1 PLSEVS
7 ISDALARVRT
17 LFMDDPERAR
27 SVDVPATA
35 RIESGLR
42 VVVDGPNGRHA
53 VTDMATAIGGAATA
67 GSPGW
72 LLRAAHAACD
82 ATVIAMCAA
91 EEGVEL
97 DSLEVT
103 VDSDS
108 DNRGLL
114 GLDGAPAGP
123 LVTRVRVRLTAT
135 GVPAERLRAIVERAE
150 SRSPVGHAVRNA
162 VPVELVVATG

>member
-1 PLSEVS
+1 MSEVS
-7 ISDALARVRT
+7 IGDALAQVRSLFVNQPDLARVRP
-17 LFMDDPERAR
+17 DA
-27 SVDVPATA
+27 PATA

-42 VVVDGPNGRHA
+42 VVVQGSHGRRA
-53 VTDMATAIGGAATA
+53 VTDMPVAMGGGATA

-82 ATVIAMCAA
+82 ATLIAMCAA

-114 GLDGAPAGP
+114 GIDDAPAEP
-123 LVTRVRVRLTAT
+123 IVTRVRVRLSAND
-135 GVPAERLRAIVERAE
+135 VPAERLRQIVERADA
-150 SRSPVGHAVRNA
+150 RSPVGQAVRSA
-162 VPVELVVATG
+162 VPVEVVITTE